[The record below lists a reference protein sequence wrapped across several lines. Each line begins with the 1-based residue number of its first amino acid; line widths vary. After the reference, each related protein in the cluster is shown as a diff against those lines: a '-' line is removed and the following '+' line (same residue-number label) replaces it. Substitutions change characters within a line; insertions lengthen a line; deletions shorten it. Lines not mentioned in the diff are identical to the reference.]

1 MRRNRKE
8 TNKNKYRTGE
18 GGSSA
23 MRVIAV
29 LFFIILF
36 AVGASM
42 YINQNASLARVTS
55 RSDVLAEKAAEASME
70 NEDAKALQKK
80 VGTDTFIEE
89 MARNQLGMVKSGET
103 VFETEK

>member
-1 MRRNRKE
+1 MSRNHKVS
-8 TNKNKYRTGE
+8 NKNKYGTGE

-23 MRVIAV
+23 MRVIVV

-42 YINQNASLARVTS
+42 YVNQNASLARVTS
-55 RSDVLAEKAAEASME
+55 MSDVLAEKAAAASME

-80 VGTDTFIEE
+80 VGTDIFIEE

>member
-1 MRRNRKE
+1 MSKSKSEKKRSNYRNS
-8 TNKNKYRTGE
+8 E

-42 YINQNASLARVTS
+42 YVNQNSALTRVTL
-55 RSDVLAEKAAEASME
+55 RSETLAEKKAEANMA
-70 NEDAKALQKK
+70 NEDAKTLQKK

-103 VFETEK
+103 VFETEN

>member
-1 MRRNRKE
+1 MGKNRKE
-8 TNKNKYRTGE
+8 TNKDKYGTGE

-23 MRVIAV
+23 MRVIIV
-29 LFFIILF
+29 LFFVILF

-42 YINQNASLARVTS
+42 YINQNASLARVKLQS
-55 RSDVLAEKAAEASME
+55 NVLAEKAAEASLE

-80 VGTDTFIEE
+80 VGTDIFIEE

>member
-1 MRRNRKE
+1 MSRNRKE
-8 TNKNKYRTGE
+8 TNKDKYNTGE

-23 MRVIAV
+23 MRVIVV
-29 LFFIILF
+29 LFFVILF

-42 YINQNASLARVTS
+42 YINQNASLARVTM
-55 RSDVLAEKAAEASME
+55 RSDVLAEKAAEASMA

-80 VGTDTFIEE
+80 IGTDIFIEE

-103 VFETEK
+103 VFDTKK

>member
-1 MRRNRKE
+1 MSRNRKE
-8 TNKNKYRTGE
+8 TNMDKYSTGE
-18 GGSSA
+18 GGSPA

-42 YINQNASLARVTS
+42 YINQNASLARVTQ
-55 RSDVLAEKAAEASME
+55 RSDVLAEKAAEASMA

-103 VFETEK
+103 VFDTEK